1 MNTRF
6 LVVQACF
13 SRVNRRRRVQQ
24 CRSDC
29 KRCKKGLYLDAAT
42 MPLGKCRALPCNS
55 TCLIAA
61 EYSSLSALTRTTTI
75 TSYVEPTTTMVGFHF
90 VDSSS
95 FPRTSCHVSL
105 TTRASVER
113 ESSVCYGHSVHSW
126 RDHRLC

>member
-1 MNTRF
+1 
-6 LVVQACF
+6 
-13 SRVNRRRRVQQ
+13 
-24 CRSDC
+24 
-29 KRCKKGLYLDAAT
+29 
-42 MPLGKCRALPCNS
+42 MPLGKCRALNS
-55 TCLIAA
+55 TRLIAT

-75 TSYVEPTTTMVGFHF
+75 TSYVEHTTTMVGFRF

-95 FPRTSCHVSL
+95 FPRHVSL